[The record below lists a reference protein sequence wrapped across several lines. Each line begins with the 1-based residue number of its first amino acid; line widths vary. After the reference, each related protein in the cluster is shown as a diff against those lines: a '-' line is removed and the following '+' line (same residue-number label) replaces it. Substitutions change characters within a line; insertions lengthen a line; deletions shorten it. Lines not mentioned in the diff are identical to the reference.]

1 MIFASKDGVV
11 VAIMSD
17 EQPMSDDFITPG
29 VAVEAVIEL
38 ERWDGAGDWAFAGR
52 QGSAS
57 DILDRDP
64 VGARVHESEG
74 EARSAPAPASDSPD
88 QEHTRRVT
96 PSEGV
101 HYKPRKQP
109 MKKAR

>member
-1 MIFASKDGVV
+1 
-11 VAIMSD
+11 MSD
-17 EQPMSDDFITPG
+17 EQPMSDDFIAPG
-29 VAVEAVIEL
+29 VAVL
-38 ERWDGAGDWAFAGR
+38 SGDRTERWDGAGDWAFAGR

-57 DILDRDP
+57 DILDQRP
-64 VGARVHESEG
+64 GRGSRTQSEG

-101 HYKPRKQP
+101 HYKPSKQP